1 MRLKDE
7 TVMAYVD
14 GELDA
19 AARAEVEAAMT
30 ADAEVRRQV
39 QTQLDLRSRLR
50 ATFDP
55 VLAEP
60 VPERLT
66 QAARQSAADESDKI
80 VDLSGVRAAKQ
91 EHLQAPRRWSMPQFG
106 ALAASLAIGLLIGRL
121 ALDSSPQGDF
131 SSSEGRLFASGGL
144 DEALTRQ
151 LASSQPESAPVR
163 IGLTYRNDS
172 GAFCRTFV
180 LAQGAAIAG
189 IACRSDDAWRV
200 DTLTQIETPDSGA
213 YRMAGG
219 ELPELVRRAVEAT
232 ISGEPLDME
241 AERAAQGTGWR
252 IDSSPDGR

>member
-1 MRLKDE
+1 MRLADE

-14 GELDA
+14 EELDA

-30 ADAEVRRQV
+30 ADAEVRLQV
-39 QTQLDLRSRLR
+39 QAQLDLRSRLR

-60 VPERLT
+60 VPERLM
-66 QAARQSAADESDKI
+66 QAARQSPADESANV
-80 VDLSGVRAAKQ
+80 VDLPDARAAKQ
-91 EHLQAPRRWSMPQFG
+91 ERLQARRRWSMPQFG

-121 ALDSSPQGDF
+121 SLDSSPQGDF
-131 SSSEGRLFASGGL
+131 SNSDGRLFASGGL

-151 LASSQPESAPVR
+151 LASHQPESAPVR

-172 GAFCRTFV
+172 GVFCRTFV
-180 LAQGAAIAG
+180 LARGAAFAG

-200 DTLTQIETPDSGA
+200 DTLTQIEAPDAGA
-213 YRMAGG
+213 YRMAGS
-219 ELPELVRRAVEAT
+219 ELPEPVRRTVEAT

-241 AERAAQGTGWR
+241 AERAAQGAGWR
-252 IDSSPDGR
+252 INSSLDRR